1 MLERVLGI
9 ILPVFSIIALG
20 WWYGR
25 RTKPDMGW
33 VNRISMNV
41 LAPAL
46 IFSALA
52 SKEFDVYENGRL
64 ILGSIGI
71 VLGSGLLA
79 WPVARWL
86 KADFRTFV
94 PPMMFNNCGNMGL
107 PLAALAFGPPGFSAM
122 VAVFT
127 ISNLLHFTVG
137 AWMIDHHAR
146 FGRLLRN
153 PMVWSTIVG
162 FAFALTHPPLPEW
175 AASTFK
181 IVGDALIPMMLLS
194 LGVRLMDVRWSDW
207 RIGVVGGLVCPL
219 TGIGMAA
226 LLSPVSRA
234 RRCAAG
240 SPHPVRL
247 PAACRAQLHGRG
259 AVPAGARE
267 GRLDRA
273 DRQHDLDRVRA
284 ARARAGAQV
293 SVCDEDRAMNL
304 HRLLLARAAAG
315 HPLRVGL
322 IGAGKFGAMYLAQ
335 AKHTAGIHIVGIA
348 DLAPDRARAALA
360 RTGWAPQRFAARSF
374 AEAGKIQ
381 CHSRHRR
388 CASRSSRRRR
398 SRSSSTRPAIRRRG
412 FATRWR
418 RSRTASTW

>member
-25 RTKPDMGW
+25 RAKPDMGW

-79 WPVARWL
+79 VAGRQVAQSGFPDL
-86 KADFRTFV
+86 RAADDVQQLRQHGPAARRARVRT
-94 PPMMFNNCGNMGL
+94 
-107 PLAALAFGPPGFSAM
+107 AGFSAM

-162 FAFALTHPPLPEW
+162 FAFALTHPPLPN
-175 AASTFK
+175 
-181 IVGDALIPMMLLS
+181 G
-194 LGVRLMDVRWSDW
+194 R
-207 RIGVVGGLVCPL
+207 
-219 TGIGMAA
+219 
-226 LLSPVSRA
+226 RA
-234 RRCAAG
+234 
-240 SPHPVRL
+240 P
-247 PAACRAQLHGRG
+247 
-259 AVPAGARE
+259 
-267 GRLDRA
+267 
-273 DRQHDLDRVRA
+273 
-284 ARARAGAQV
+284 
-293 SVCDEDRAMNL
+293 
-304 HRLLLARAAAG
+304 
-315 HPLRVGL
+315 
-322 IGAGKFGAMYLAQ
+322 
-335 AKHTAGIHIVGIA
+335 
-348 DLAPDRARAALA
+348 
-360 RTGWAPQRFAARSF
+360 
-374 AEAGKIQ
+374 
-381 CHSRHRR
+381 
-388 CASRSSRRRR
+388 SRSSAMR
-398 SRSSSTRPAIRRRG
+398 
-412 FATRWR
+412 
-418 RSRTASTW
+418 